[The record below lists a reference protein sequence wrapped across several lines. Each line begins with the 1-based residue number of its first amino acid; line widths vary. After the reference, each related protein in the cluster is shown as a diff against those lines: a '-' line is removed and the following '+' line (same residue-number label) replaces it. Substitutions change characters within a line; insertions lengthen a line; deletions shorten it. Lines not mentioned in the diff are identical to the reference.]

1 MTGPAAETTDVVIVG
16 AGVAGALLAWRLGK
30 AGLRVALLEA
40 GDASVDRA
48 AAVADYGASPTRS
61 LGSPYPAAAIGPE
74 HPGPMDTYYDQ
85 IGPEDY
91 LSTYERIAGGTTWHW
106 LGHTPRLLPADFAL
120 KTNYGVGVDWPIS
133 YATLEPWYCAAE
145 KALGVAGDNI
155 EWANVHGA
163 FRSQPFP
170 MQPIWPSWSDVYV
183 GRAINGVVVDGQS
196 VRVLAT
202 PAARNSEPYDGR
214 PPCAGNASCIPICPI
229 GAKYDGSVH
238 VKKALATGKVRLI
251 PRAVA
256 TRLIVGKA
264 KKIDAV
270 EFRLKNRSTQ
280 SIRGK
285 IVILTANAIE
295 SSKLLLMSADAK
307 RGVPNGVANSSDQV
321 GRNLMDHMQKSVFVQ
336 TKDPVYPFRGP
347 PSTSGIETFRD
358 GSFRRQRSAMRFSL
372 NNDGWARRSVSSP
385 SADIAAAVAQGLF
398 GQALRARVFESVA
411 RQFRFSLSA
420 EVLPEPDNR
429 VTLSDKPDGDGL
441 PRPRIG
447 FCVPTYTRDAFGPAL
462 RIIDQLVK
470 AMDGFIVE
478 QDDSVAPGHYQG
490 AGHVVGGCRM
500 GSDPAQ
506 SVTNADARSH
516 DHPNLYIMGASVFP
530 TCGTANPTLT
540 VAALSLRAADHIASA
555 EFGRAALGPA
565 A

>member
-1 MTGPAAETTDVVIVG
+1 MTAPAAETFDVVIIG
-16 AGVAGALLAWRLGK
+16 AGVAGALLAWRLGS
-30 AGLRVALLEA
+30 AGLHVALLEA
-40 GDASVDRA
+40 GDANVDRA
-48 AAVADYGASPTRS
+48 AAVAAYGASASKS
-61 LGSPYPAAAIGPE
+61 LGSPYPGGAVGPE

-120 KTNYGVGVDWPIS
+120 MTNYGVGVDWPIS
-133 YATLEPWYCAAE
+133 YAMLEPWYCAAE
-145 KALGVAGDNI
+145 KALGVAGDNN
-155 EWANVHGA
+155 EWANIHGA

-183 GRAINGVVVDGQS
+183 GRAINDLVVDGQS

-202 PAARNSEPYDGR
+202 PAARNSEPYQGR

-229 GAKYDGSVH
+229 GAKYDGYVH
-238 VKKALATGKVRLI
+238 VEKALHTKKVKLI

-256 TRLIVGKA
+256 TRLVVGA
-264 KKIDAV
+264 SKKIDTV
-270 EFRLKNRSTQ
+270 EYRLKNGTRRHV
-280 SIRGK
+280 RGK

-295 SSKLLLMSADAK
+295 SSKLLLMS
-307 RGVPNGVANSSDQV
+307 GVANSSDQV
-321 GRNLMDHMQKSVFVQ
+321 GRNLMDHMQKSVFVR

-358 GSFRRQRSAMRFSL
+358 GPFRSQRSAMRFSL

-385 SADIAAAVAQGLF
+385 AADITAAVEQGLF
-398 GQALRARVFESVA
+398 GQALRARVFESVTH
-411 RQFRFSLSA
+411 QFRFSLST
-420 EVLPEPDNR
+420 EVLPDPNNR
-429 VTLSDKPDGDGL
+429 VTLSNKPDSDGL
-441 PRPRIG
+441 PRPRIS
-447 FCVPTYTRDAFGPAL
+447 FNVPTYTRDAFGPAL
-462 RIIDQLVK
+462 QIIDQLVK
-470 AMDGFIVE
+470 AMGGAVVE
-478 QDDSVAPGHYQG
+478 QDNSVAPGGNHYSG

-500 GSDPAQ
+500 GSDAAT

-540 VAALSLRAADHIASA
+540 LAALSLRAADHIASV
-555 EFGRAALGPA
+555 EFGRTLPDLIA
-565 A
+565 